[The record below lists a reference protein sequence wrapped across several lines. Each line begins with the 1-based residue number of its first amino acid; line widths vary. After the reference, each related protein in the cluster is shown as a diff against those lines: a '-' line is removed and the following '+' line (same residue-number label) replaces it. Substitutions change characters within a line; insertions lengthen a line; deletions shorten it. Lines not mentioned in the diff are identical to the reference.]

1 MPRHR
6 VDPARGSAPTP
17 LLPRPYAITG
27 GRTEIRLDIAIEAL
41 VVTNAVHGQRGSQ
54 PEHDAILVRCVEPT
68 SVAEL
73 SALLR
78 VPIGVARVLVAD
90 LASLGL
96 VSVSGSAGDAPS
108 VALMERVLSG
118 LHSL

>member
-1 MPRHR
+1 MPRHP
-6 VDPARGSAPTP
+6 VDPARGGAPPP
-17 LLPRPYAITG
+17 LVPRPYAITG
-27 GRTEIRLDIAIEAL
+27 GRTQIRLDIAIESL
-41 VVTNAVHGQRGSQ
+41 VVTNGVYGHRGSQ
-54 PEHDAILVRCVEPT
+54 PEHGAILARCVEPT

-73 SALLR
+73 SVLLA

-96 VSVSGSAGDAPS
+96 VSVSGSAGGAPS